1 MTACPRAVDV
11 HVHAVPRPL
20 VDRVAGGGF
29 PGVELLSDGSS
40 PVLRFPA
47 MEPAPPMPP
56 AILDPAALAEGT
68 PASHVATQLLSP
80 WTDLLGYT
88 LPERAAAAWCRA
100 YNEALAEACAASRRQ
115 VPMAGIPLAHPR
127 AAVGELE
134 AARELGCRGVLIG
147 TAAPDLHLGSPELE
161 PVWEAAA
168 ALAMPVLVHPTHLEL
183 PRELREAGLRNAVG
197 RAGPTAVALAQL
209 LYSGALLRHPALTVV
224 ACHGGGA
231 FPAVA
236 PRIVRNHEL
245 GWSGS
250 ETDVRAAIARLH
262 FDSVVLDARYLRHL
276 VSSFGADRFLLGSD
290 LPFPWEPDPFGT
302 VARAGL
308 PRAECHAVAG
318 GNARRLYGLVEGGP
332 CESCSVAS

>member
-1 MTACPRAVDV
+1 MTACPRAIDV

-20 VDRVAGGGF
+20 VDRVAAGGF
-29 PGVELLSDGSS
+29 PGVELLSDGAS

-56 AILDPAALAEGT
+56 AILSPPALAG
-68 PASHVATQLLSP
+68 AAAAGHVATQLLSP

-100 YNEALAEACAASRRQ
+100 YNEALAEACAGSPRQ
-115 VPMAGIPLAHPR
+115 VPMAGIPLAHPC
-127 AAVGELE
+127 AAVAELE
-134 AARELGCRGVLIG
+134 AARDLGCRGVLIG
-147 TAAPDLHLGSPELE
+147 TAVPDLHLGSPELE

-183 PRELREAGLRNAVG
+183 PGELREAGLRNAVG

-209 LYSGALLRHPALTVV
+209 VYSGALLRHSALIVI

-245 GWSGS
+245 GSSGS
-250 ETDVRAAIARLH
+250 GTDVPAAIARLH
-262 FDSVVLDARYLRHL
+262 FDSIVLDPGYLRHL
-276 VSSFGADRFLLGSD
+276 VSRFGADRFLLGSD
-290 LPFPWEPDPFGT
+290 LPFPWEPDPLGT

-308 PRAECHAVAG
+308 SPAECQVVAG
-318 GNARRLYGLVEGGP
+318 GNARRLYELAEGEP
-332 CESCSVAS
+332 CESCSVAP